1 MKEICSKTVHDVP
14 TSMFFFC
21 RHRGCIRTS
30 RFASPA
36 FRFLVPFSDLTAAL
50 GFFVLTGRCSPSLK
64 TSSGKS

>member
-1 MKEICSKTVHDVP
+1 LMKEICEETAHDIP
-14 TSMFFFC
+14 TSVFFC

-36 FRFLVPFSDLTAAL
+36 FRFLVPFSAL
-50 GFFVLTGRCSPSLK
+50 VALAFFVLTGRCSPSLK